1 MMPGKSVMILSV
13 FLSRINLSKE
23 KHFGSDGATL
33 ILGLT
38 AKQKQAL
45 ILRFSPKKQEN
56 AIQ

>member
-1 MMPGKSVMILSV
+1 MILSV
-13 FLSRINLSKE
+13 FLSRINSSKE

-45 ILRFSPKKQEN
+45 ILTFSSKKQEN